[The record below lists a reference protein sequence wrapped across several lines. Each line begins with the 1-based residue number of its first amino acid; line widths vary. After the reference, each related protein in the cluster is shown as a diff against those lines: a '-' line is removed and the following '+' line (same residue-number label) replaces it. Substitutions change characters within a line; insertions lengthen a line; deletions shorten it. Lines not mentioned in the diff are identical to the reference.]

1 MSSNNINQT
10 NQNQIIYNLK
20 LSGDTLRK
28 KWEEKDKNY

>member
-20 LSGDTLRK
+20 VSGGILRK
-28 KWEEKDKNY
+28 KWLTEIII